1 MSYKSIIITCEHA
14 GNVVPEKYISLFAG
28 AEEVLKSHRGWDP
41 GAFEVANGLADQLH
55 APLFSM
61 AITRLL
67 IEMNRSLDSA
77 ALFSEFTSALS
88 PNEKTTLIA
97 EFYSPYYHSIEEAIL
112 QSEKPTLHLSIHSF
126 TPVFNGTSRFVDIGL
141 LFDPASIQEKEF
153 CVRVKKML
161 DHQLPEFKTVFNEPY
176 KGTDDGIAEILRKK
190 FPGSDYLGIEIE
202 LNQKFAGTPF
212 LMRIQE
218 ALCNAIRSR

>member
-14 GNVVPEKYISLFAG
+14 GNVVPEKYSSLFAG
-28 AEEVLKSHRGWDP
+28 SAAVLNSHRGWDP
-41 GAFEVANGLADQLH
+41 GALDVASTLANKLQ
-55 APLFSM
+55 APLFRT

-67 IEMNRSLDSA
+67 IEVNRSLDSA
-77 ALFSEFTSALS
+77 TLFSEFTSELYA
-88 PNEKTTLIA
+88 NEKATLIA
-97 EFYSPYYHSIEEAIL
+97 QYYLPYYHSIEEAIR
-112 QSEKPTLHLSIHSF
+112 QSEKPVLHLSIHSF
-126 TPVFNGTSRFVDIGL
+126 TPVFNGTTRTVDIGL
-141 LFDPASIQEKEF
+141 LFDPASVQEKKF
-153 CVRVKKML
+153 CALVKEKL
-161 DHQLPEFKTVFNEPY
+161 DQQLPECKTVFNEPY

-202 LNQKFAGTPF
+202 LNQKFAGTSA